1 MQAPPVRF
9 RLRLLALLLLLPLV
23 AFAQLQVPRTT
34 HAQSSGDQPSL
45 KTEYFTIFYPEGE
58 EDAASWYASFADDVN
73 VAVAEMLGEKPVT
86 GLTLRI
92 YATEQEYIAATPAAE
107 EHQGIMAHAIPE
119 QLEIGV
125 AVERLRQVEPAIA
138 RESFRHEMT
147 HIVAGALSNQQ
158 LTIGFHEGLAQYN
171 ELSTRRAQESAQLL
185 RNAQSSGVQLLSWTD
200 LNNRDT
206 FMRRPDL
213 GYPEAYS
220 VMAFLAERYG
230 MGTFGQFV
238 AEIRSGEPWQR
249 VMQLVYGVR
258 LNVLETEYRD
268 SFLPGFLRDGWKENV
283 LTAYDLSP
291 GVAYYEAGHFDEARA
306 HFEKSEK
313 LYRDL
318 GRTERAEA
326 AAAYLANATK
336 AEDAL
341 NVASDARN
349 SLEAYEYEAARDKAA
364 QAVAT
369 FSELKL
375 QSQGDIAA
383 ETHRLAERGLLAIA
397 QLDSAQQR
405 LDRFDLPG
413 ARAEAR
419 AASEAF
425 GELGDAERAEQ
436 ANKIVSDLSL
446 YMTSAG
452 AGALALG
459 LLAVG
464 GGTLAALRSRGR
476 AATQRRAPLQEESTS
491 WL

>member
-1 MQAPPVRF
+1 MQVPPARF
-9 RLRLLALLLLLPLV
+9 RLRLLAFFLLLPLL
-23 AFAQLQVPRTT
+23 ALAQVRIPQPAY
-34 HAQSSGDQPSL
+34 AQSSGEQPSL

-73 VAVAEMLGEKPVT
+73 VAVAEMLGENAVT

-92 YATEQEYIAATPAAE
+92 YATEQEYIAANPAAE

-119 QLEIGV
+119 KLEIGV
-125 AVERLRQVEPAIA
+125 AVERLRQVEPAVA

-185 RNAQSSGVQLLSWTD
+185 RNAQSSGVELMSWVA

-206 FMRRPDL
+206 FMQRPDL
-213 GYPEAYS
+213 AYPEAYS

-238 AEIRSGEPWQR
+238 AGIRSGEPWQR
-249 VMQLVYGVR
+249 VMSQVYGKRVS
-258 LNVLETEYRD
+258 VLESEYRD
-268 SFLPGFLRDGWKENV
+268 QFLPEFLREGWKENV

-291 GVAYYEAGHFDEARA
+291 GLAYYEAGHFTEARD

-326 AAAYLANATK
+326 AAAYLANAVK
-336 AEDAL
+336 AGEAKTS
-341 NVASDARN
+341 AADARK
-349 SLEAYEYEAARDKAA
+349 SLEAYEYEAARDTAA
-364 QAVAT
+364 RAVAA
-369 FSELKL
+369 FDELKL
-375 QSQGDIAA
+375 PSQSEIAG
-383 ETHRLAERGLLAIA
+383 ETRQLAERGVLAKA
-397 QLDSAQQR
+397 QLANARER

-425 GELGDAERAEQ
+425 GELGDAQRAEQ

-446 YMTSAG
+446 YITSAG

-459 LLAVG
+459 LLAMG
-464 GGTLAALRSRGR
+464 GGTLAVLRSR
-476 AATQRRAPLQEESTS
+476 RRVPVHRVPVQEESTS

>member
-1 MQAPPVRF
+1 MQAPPARL
-9 RLRLLALLLLLPLV
+9 RLRLLALFLLLPLL
-23 AFAQLQVPRTT
+23 ALAQAPLP
-34 HAQSSGDQPSL
+34 HSAYAQSSGDQPSL

-73 VAVAEMLGEKPVT
+73 VAVAEMLGERAVT

-92 YATEQEYIAATPAAE
+92 YATEQEYIAANPAAE
-107 EHQGIMAHAIPE
+107 EHGGIMAHAIPE
-119 QLEIGV
+119 KLEIGV

-147 HIVAGALSNQQ
+147 HIVAAELSNQQ

-185 RNAQSSGVQLLSWTD
+185 RNAQSSGAELMTWTD
-200 LNNRDT
+200 LNRRET
-206 FMRRPDL
+206 FMQRPDL
-213 GYPEAYS
+213 GYPQAYS

-238 AEIRSGEPWQR
+238 ADIRAGETWQR
-249 VMQLVYGVR
+249 VFQLTYGKR
-258 LNVLETEYRD
+258 LNEMEYEYRE
-268 SFLPGFLRDGWKENV
+268 SFLPEFLRDGWKNNV

-291 GVAYYEAGHFDEARA
+291 GLAYYEAGHFAEARA
-306 HFEKSEK
+306 HFERSEE

-318 GRTERAEA
+318 GRTERADA
-326 AAAYLANATK
+326 AAAYRANAIR
-336 AEDAL
+336 AEEATA
-341 NVASDARN
+341 VAGEARE
-349 SLEAYEYEAARDKAA
+349 SLEAYEYEAARDQAA
-364 QAVAT
+364 EAAAT
-369 FSELKL
+369 FDELNLRGQSE
-375 QSQGDIAA
+375 IAA
-383 ETHRLAERGLLAIA
+383 ETHRLAERGILAVA
-397 QLDSAQQR
+397 QLDSAQAR

-425 GELGDAERAEQ
+425 GELGDAVRAEQ
-436 ANKIVSDLSL
+436 ANKIVSDLSM
-446 YMTSAG
+446 YITSAG

-459 LLAVG
+459 LLTVG
-464 GGTLAALRSRGR
+464 GGALAALRSRGR
-476 AATQRRAPLQEESTS
+476 AAVQRVPVQEESAS